1 VVQWVTRGG
10 EGQVHSS
17 LVSDPAL
24 NVRTVQR
31 QLAAL
36 LPEARSTGDGEGT
49 LELASSGT
57 DAPRLISATVLEGSG
72 SLRARRVFGGP
83 IPGFRGFLDGT
94 QRSRVASYLGSAPIV
109 VGTVAAVIRE
119 RRNQRMHTWR
129 LPLVETCVYVP
140 RRFLAAPHWDLLRS
154 MWGDR
159 LLDTSDGAAEP
170 GAHPTALRDAAFHQ
184 VQARRESLE
193 RQLAELWCRTER
205 DRLFIDGGISGSE
218 AVAVSSCTVGVVKT
232 HRTLYAEGGALD
244 VVLGLGHR
252 ERSSVFR
259 ITSPKRTTVASWYLR
274 LRDPA
279 GHDPMWGLIRVEIA
293 EPEPQESDRI
303 GDRADEVS
311 RWILAEAS
319 PLALPDA
326 RWDKMV
332 YGIRDCEE
340 FLRAIA

>member
-1 VVQWVTRGG
+1 M
-10 EGQVHSS
+10 VHSS
-17 LVSDPAL
+17 LVGDPAL

-36 LPEARSTGDGEGT
+36 LPEARPTGAGEGT

-57 DAPRLISATVLEGSG
+57 DAPRLISATVLEGNG
-72 SLRARRVFGGP
+72 VLRARRVFPEP

-94 QRSRVASYLGSAPIV
+94 QRSRVAAHLGGVPIV
-109 VGTVAAVIRE
+109 VGTVAAVVRE
-119 RRNQRMHTWR
+119 RRNRRMHTWR
-129 LPLVETCVYVP
+129 QPLVETSVYAP
-140 RRFLAAPHWDLLRS
+140 RALLERHHWDVLRAIG
-154 MWGDR
+154 GDR
-159 LLDTSDGAAEP
+159 LIDTGDGAAEH
-170 GAHPTALRDAAFHQ
+170 GAHPVAIRDAAFHQ
-184 VQARRESLE
+184 VQARREALE
-193 RQLAELWCRTER
+193 RRLAELWCNTER

-232 HRTLYAEGGALD
+232 HRTLYAEGSALGI
-244 VVLGLGHR
+244 VLGLGHR

-259 ITSPKRTTVASWYLR
+259 ITSPRRTTVASWYLR

-279 GHDPMWGLIRVEIA
+279 DHDPMWGLIRVETA
-293 EPEPQESDRI
+293 YPEPQEAHAI

-319 PLALPDA
+319 PLALPDS

-340 FLRAIA
+340 FLRAIAS

>member
-1 VVQWVTRGG
+1 M
-10 EGQVHSS
+10 
-17 LVSDPAL
+17 
-24 NVRTVQR
+24 NVRTLQR

-36 LPEARSTGDGEGT
+36 LPEARPSGEGEGT
-49 LELASSGT
+49 LELASSST

-72 SLRARRVFGGP
+72 ALRARRVFEEP

-94 QRSRVASYLGSAPIV
+94 QRSRIAAHLGCVPIV
-109 VGTVAAVIRE
+109 VGTVAAVVRE
-119 RRNQRMHTWR
+119 RRNRRMHTWG
-129 LPLVETCVYVP
+129 LPLVETCVYAA
-140 RRFLAAPHWDLLRS
+140 RSLLAAPHWEILRAVC
-154 MWGDR
+154 GDV
-159 LLDTSDGAAEP
+159 LIDTSDGDADL
-170 GAHPTALRDAAFHQ
+170 GAHPIAVRDAAFHQ
-184 VQARRESLE
+184 VQARREALE
-193 RQLAELWCRTER
+193 RRLAERWCSTEH

-218 AVAVSSCTVGVVKT
+218 AVAVSSCTVGVVKS
-232 HRTLYAEGGALD
+232 HRTLYAEGSALG

-293 EPEPQESDRI
+293 HPEPQEVHAI
-303 GDRADEVS
+303 GERADEVS

-340 FLRAIA
+340 FLRAIAS